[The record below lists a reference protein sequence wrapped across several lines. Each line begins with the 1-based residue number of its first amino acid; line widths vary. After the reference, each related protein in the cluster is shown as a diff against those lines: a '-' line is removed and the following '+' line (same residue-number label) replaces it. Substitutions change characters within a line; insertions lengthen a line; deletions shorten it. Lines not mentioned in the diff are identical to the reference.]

1 MATKADIVI
10 DQGTTFSTTLTL
22 TDENG
27 DLLNL
32 SGYQANA
39 QMRKWYTSTTSTN
52 FTTSINTTSSVIT
65 LSLTAAQTSNIDFGR
80 YVYDVEITSSAN
92 VTSRIVE
99 GIVTVTPEV
108 TR

>member
-39 QMRKWYTSTTSTN
+39 QMRKWYTSTTATN

-65 LSLTAAQTSNIDFGR
+65 LSLSLGCKTLVHPFPNR
-80 YVYDVEITSSAN
+80 SSVGSPTNLA
-92 VTSRIVE
+92 
-99 GIVTVTPEV
+99 
-108 TR
+108 

>member
-32 SGYQANA
+32 SGYQANP
-39 QMRKWYTSTTSTN
+39 QMRKWYTSTTATN

-65 LSLTAAQTSNIDFGR
+65 LSLTAAQTSNVDSGR

>member
-1 MATKADIVI
+1 MATKANIVI
-10 DQGTTFSTTLTL
+10 EQGTTFSTTLTL

-39 QMRKWYTSTTSTN
+39 QMRKWYTSTTATN

-65 LSLTAAQTSNIDFGR
+65 LSLTAVQTSNVDSGR